1 MLQICSSG
9 NQRFVALISAR
20 FERRACGVSRNL
32 AFERWELLLVVEQ
45 GGEPELRAPAVRRQ
59 PWLVGEPKFP
69 QLH

>member
-9 NQRFVALISAR
+9 TQRFVALTSAR

-45 GGEPELRAPAVRRQ
+45 GASPN
-59 PWLVGEPKFP
+59 
-69 QLH
+69 